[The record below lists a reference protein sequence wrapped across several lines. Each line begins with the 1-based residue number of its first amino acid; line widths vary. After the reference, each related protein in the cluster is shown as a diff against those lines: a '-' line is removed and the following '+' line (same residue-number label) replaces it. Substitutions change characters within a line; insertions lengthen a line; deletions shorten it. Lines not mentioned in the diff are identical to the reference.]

1 MSLSTQQS
9 INDTAGDI
17 NDVGLVLS
25 QSATLTLTHTVSRDL
40 FSSVFANFGR
50 TQMLEDIA
58 IDGSTQ
64 GQNSQDFT
72 YWSTGASLSY
82 ALSRIWSVSAAYRY
96 QHRDSDVPS
105 GNIGDTGL
113 GGKYSENRVIL
124 SLSAAFPVF

>member
-1 MSLSTQQS
+1 VSLSTQQS

-40 FSSVFANFGR
+40 FASVFTNFGR
-50 TQMLEDIA
+50 TQMLENIA
-58 IDGSTQ
+58 TDSPTE
-64 GQNSQDFT
+64 GQNFQDFT

-82 ALSRIWSVSAAYRY
+82 ALSRLWSVSAAYRY

-105 GNIGDTGL
+105 SNIGDTSL